1 MNNSEIK
8 QIFVQLSHVNK
19 ENRDNGMDLVYEY
32 IEKNKNTLQKKEITY
47 ICTGLFYYYWLCYSI
62 DEQKKSALKICRLIH
77 IFDGK
82 TEDDDKTHVFLF
94 LQCFLQTMSVKYE
107 NLDVYRL
114 NKFLFLF
121 RVFQAEFLMFL
132 HNYSWKSIYIKKY
145 NKIIMKLFDET
156 NGVFHAYIDTFFKEF
171 MENEVY
177 LKLKK
182 EDHGYNTKQFLLLID
197 PFFKIVCKTKKK
209 YTINL
214 IQKKIFFM
222 VLKVNIKRRM
232 LLEKINS
239 YIDICPNKY
248 GSKILRNFY
257 NLFDNPNKKKNKGN
271 IKYKTPVFIAN
282 YNNDKDCD
290 GEKDDEKE
298 DDENDDSENDNE
310 NNDKSSDG
318 NSDESNEENNGGNTD
333 GNTDGK
339 SDGNEDGENDCTDE
353 QGDNEK
359 ESNTENK
366 INDENAECDNE
377 LVETENKIND
387 EISDCDNELVGTEG
401 EVMDEKN
408 ENDFLGQKAKKKKK
422 KNRKTIKKIKEQTNR
437 IMNDEDEDY
446 INMVLNEIRGSKK
459 KKKKYNSLL
468 GKKKENKKIQLNFIK
483 LILKEMRA
491 KKKLKNKFKQIYD
504 DENNDIYMKQNGLK
518 KKKKKLMLMS
528 NNQTINT
535 EFELDDENKKLKKEK
550 LLKKKNKKVKKGL
563 KKTLLIHEPRLGDQH
578 VLSKTI
584 LKKEKTKSST
594 PKKVHFDLKKNTIEY
609 IPCAKKKNGN
619 PYFFLG
625 NFRNLINIPSLL

>member
-8 QIFVQLSHVNK
+8 KIFVQLSHVNK

-32 IEKNKNTLQKKEITY
+32 IEKNKNTLKKKEITY

-82 TEDDDKTHVFLF
+82 AEDHDKNHVFLF

-145 NKIIMKLFDET
+145 NKIIMKLFDDT
-156 NGVFHAYIDTFFKEF
+156 NDVFHAYIDTFFKEF

-209 YTINL
+209 YTIDL

-222 VLKVNIKRRM
+222 ILKINIKRRM

-257 NLFDNPNKKKNKGN
+257 NLFDKPNKKKNKVN

-290 GEKDDEKE
+290 GEKDDEK
-298 DDENDDSENDNE
+298 DDDGNDDSENDNE
-310 NNDKSSDG
+310 SNDNDKNSDG
-318 NSDESNEENNGGNTD
+318 NSDENDGENSGGNS
-333 GNTDGK
+333 DGK
-339 SDGNEDGENDCTDE
+339 SGGNSDGNGDGENDCTDE
-353 QGDNEK
+353 QADNEK
-359 ESNTENK
+359 EPNTENK
-366 INDENAECDNE
+366 INDENDECDNE
-377 LVETENKIND
+377 SVDI
-387 EISDCDNELVGTEG
+387 EG
-401 EVMDEKN
+401 EVMDEQN
-408 ENDFLGQKAKKKKK
+408 ENDCLGQKAKKKNK
-422 KNRKTIKKIKEQTNR
+422 KNKKIKKIKAQTNR
-437 IMNDEDEDY
+437 IINDEDEDY
-446 INMVLNEIRGSKK
+446 INMFLNEINGSKK
-459 KKKKYNSLL
+459 KKKIYNSLF
-468 GKKKENKKIQLNFIK
+468 GKNKKNRKVPLSFIK
-483 LILKEMRA
+483 LMLKEMHA
-491 KKKLKNKFKQIYD
+491 KKKKLGNKFKQID
-504 DENNDIYMKQNGLK
+504 DAENNDIFMKQNGLK

-550 LLKKKNKKVKKGL
+550 LLKKKDKKVKKGL

-609 IPCAKKKNGN
+609 IPCAKKKNVN
-619 PYFFLG
+619 SYFFLD
-625 NFRNLINIPSLL
+625 NFRNLINIPSFL

>member
-8 QIFVQLSHVNK
+8 NIFVQLSHVNK
-19 ENRDNGMDLVYEY
+19 ENRDNGMDLVYDY
-32 IEKNKNTLQKKEITY
+32 IEKNKNTLKKKEITY

-82 TEDDDKTHVFLF
+82 DEDHDKSHVFLF

-145 NKIIMKLFDET
+145 NKIIMKLFDDT
-156 NGVFHAYIDTFFKEF
+156 NDVFHAYIDTFFKEF

-209 YTINL
+209 YTIDL

-232 LLEKINS
+232 LLEKINT

-257 NLFDNPNKKKNKGN
+257 NLFDKPDKKKNKVN

-282 YNNDKDCD
+282 YDNDKDRD
-290 GEKDDEKE
+290 GEKDDE
-298 DDENDDSENDNE
+298 NDDNENDNE
-310 NNDKSSDG
+310 SNDNDKDSDG
-318 NSDESNEENNGGNTD
+318 NSDENGDENSGENSGANS
-333 GNTDGK
+333 DGK
-339 SDGNEDGENDCTDE
+339 SGGNGDGENDCTDE
-353 QGDNEK
+353 QADNEK
-359 ESNTENK
+359 ESSTENK
-366 INDENAECDNE
+366 INDENDECDNE
-377 LVETENKIND
+377 A
-387 EISDCDNELVGTEG
+387 VGTEG
-401 EVMDEKN
+401 EVMNEKN
-408 ENDFLGQKAKKKKK
+408 ENDCLGQKAKKKNKK
-422 KNRKTIKKIKEQTNR
+422 KKTKKIKSQNNR
-437 IMNDEDEDY
+437 TIDDEEEDY
-446 INMVLNEIRGSKK
+446 INMFLNEINGSKK
-459 KKKKYNSLL
+459 KKKIYNSLF
-468 GKKKENKKIQLNFIK
+468 GKNKKNRKIPLSFIK
-483 LILKEMRA
+483 LMLKEMHT
-491 KKKLKNKFKQIYD
+491 KKNKLGNKFKQID
-504 DENNDIYMKQNGLK
+504 DGENDVYIKQNGLK

-535 EFELDDENKKLKKEK
+535 ESELDSENKKLKKEK
-550 LLKKKNKKVKKGL
+550 SIKKKNKKVKKGL
-563 KKTLLIHEPRLGDQH
+563 KKTLLIHEPRLGDKH

-594 PKKVHFDLKKNTIEY
+594 PKKVHFDLKRNTIEY
-609 IPCAKKKNGN
+609 IPCAKKKNVN
-619 PYFFLG
+619 SYFFLN
-625 NFRNLINIPSLL
+625 NFRNLINIPSFL

>member
-1 MNNSEIK
+1 MNNSELK
-8 QIFVQLSHVNK
+8 KIFVQLSHVNK

-32 IEKNKNTLQKKEITY
+32 IEKNKNTLNKKEITY

-82 TEDDDKTHVFLF
+82 AEDHDKNHVFLF

-145 NKIIMKLFDET
+145 NKIIMKLFDDT
-156 NGVFHAYIDTFFKEF
+156 NDVFHAYIDTFFKEF

-209 YTINL
+209 YTIDL

-222 VLKVNIKRRM
+222 VLKINIKRRM

-257 NLFDNPNKKKNKGN
+257 NLFDKPNKKKNKVN

-290 GEKDDEKE
+290 GEKDNEK
-298 DDENDDSENDNE
+298 DDDGNDDSENDNE
-310 NNDKSSDG
+310 NNDNDKNSDG
-318 NSDESNEENNGGNTD
+318 NSDENDGENSGGNS
-333 GNTDGK
+333 DGK
-339 SDGNEDGENDCTDE
+339 SGGNSDGNGDGENDCTDE
-353 QGDNEK
+353 QADNEK

-366 INDENAECDNE
+366 INDENDECDNE
-377 LVETENKIND
+377 
-387 EISDCDNELVGTEG
+387 SVGTEG
-401 EVMDEKN
+401 EAMDEKN
-408 ENDFLGQKAKKKKK
+408 ENDCLGQKAKKKNK
-422 KNRKTIKKIKEQTNR
+422 KNKKIKKIKAQTNR
-437 IMNDEDEDY
+437 IINDEDEDY
-446 INMVLNEIRGSKK
+446 VNMLLNEINGSKK
-459 KKKKYNSLL
+459 KKKIYNSLF
-468 GKKKENKKIQLNFIK
+468 GKNKRNRKVPLSFIK
-483 LILKEMRA
+483 LMLKEMHA
-491 KKKLKNKFKQIYD
+491 KKKKLGNKFKQID
-504 DENNDIYMKQNGLK
+504 DAENNDIYMKQNGSK
-518 KKKKKLMLMS
+518 KKKKKLMLMH
-528 NNQTINT
+528 NQTINT

-550 LLKKKNKKVKKGL
+550 LLKKKDKKVKKCL

-609 IPCAKKKNGN
+609 IPCAKKKNVN
-619 PYFFLG
+619 SYFFLD
-625 NFRNLINIPSLL
+625 NFRNLINIPSFL

>member
-8 QIFVQLSHVNK
+8 KIFVQLSHVNK

-32 IEKNKNTLQKKEITY
+32 IEKNKNTLNKKEITY

-82 TEDDDKTHVFLF
+82 AEDHDKNHVFLF

-145 NKIIMKLFDET
+145 NKIIMKLFDDT
-156 NGVFHAYIDTFFKEF
+156 NDVFHAYIDTFFKEF

-209 YTINL
+209 YTIDL

-222 VLKVNIKRRM
+222 VLKINIKRRM

-257 NLFDNPNKKKNKGN
+257 NLFDKPNKKKNKVN

-290 GEKDDEKE
+290 GEKDDEK
-298 DDENDDSENDNE
+298 DDDGNDDSENDNE
-310 NNDKSSDG
+310 NNDNDKNNDGNNDDNNGENSGG
-318 NSDESNEENNGGNTD
+318 NSDGKSGGN
-333 GNTDGK
+333 N
-339 SDGNEDGENDCTDE
+339 DGNEDGENDCTDE
-353 QGDNEK
+353 QADNEK
-359 ESNTENK
+359 ETSTENK
-366 INDENAECDNE
+366 INGENNECDNE
-377 LVETENKIND
+377 SVD
-387 EISDCDNELVGTEG
+387 TEG

-408 ENDFLGQKAKKKKK
+408 ENDCLGQKAKKKNK
-422 KNRKTIKKIKEQTNR
+422 KNKKLKKIKAQTNK

-446 INMVLNEIRGSKK
+446 INMLLNEINGSKK
-459 KKKKYNSLL
+459 KKKIYNSLF
-468 GKKKENKKIQLNFIK
+468 GKNKRNRKIPLSFIK
-483 LILKEMRA
+483 LMLKEMHA
-491 KKKLKNKFKQIYD
+491 KKKKIGNKFKQID
-504 DENNDIYMKQNGLK
+504 DDTENNDIFMKQNGLK
-518 KKKKKLMLMS
+518 KKKKKLMLMP

-550 LLKKKNKKVKKGL
+550 LLKKKDKKVKKGL

-609 IPCAKKKNGN
+609 IPCAKKKNVN
-619 PYFFLG
+619 SYFFLD
-625 NFRNLINIPSLL
+625 NFRNLINIPSFL